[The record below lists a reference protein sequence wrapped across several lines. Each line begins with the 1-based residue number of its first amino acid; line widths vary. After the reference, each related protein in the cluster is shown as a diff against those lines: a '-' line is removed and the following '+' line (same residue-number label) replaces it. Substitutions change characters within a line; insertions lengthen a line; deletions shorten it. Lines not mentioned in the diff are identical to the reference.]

1 MRKTIEGLSVLA
13 ATPTK
18 NNVSALKRGERST
31 HEHNRHNVTGIW
43 LVSSNL
49 NRILAESASAST
61 VFSPHSCAIRFIATM
76 EIASVIGVHDMSAK
90 WRRSR
95 RFLKWIDPGKTP
107 ITKAQR
113 VHTFRPPHGMHF
125 RKYHLPRKFAKENLK
140 EPQPL
145 IDVFQE
151 KTWVTVIAEIAGFNK
166 ETLKIDVKDQ
176 KLTLSAKAKDRRY
189 YKTLNLPKEVIPNI
203 IHTNY
208 KNGVLE
214 IKLKKAYKQETIK
227 KHVG

>member
-1 MRKTIEGLSVLA
+1 
-13 ATPTK
+13 
-18 NNVSALKRGERST
+18 
-31 HEHNRHNVTGIW
+31 
-43 LVSSNL
+43 
-49 NRILAESASAST
+49 
-61 VFSPHSCAIRFIATM
+61 M
-76 EIASVIGVHDMSAK
+76 EIASVIGEKHDMSAK

-95 RFLKWIDPGKTP
+95 RFLRWIDPEKTANVK
-107 ITKAQR
+107 IQR
-113 VHTFRPPHGMHF
+113 VPRFKPPLGM
-125 RKYHLPRKFAKENLK
+125 RSRRYHLPRKFAKENLK

-145 IDVFQE
+145 IDIFQE
-151 KTWVTVIAEIAGFNK
+151 KTWVTIIAEIAGFNK

-189 YKTLNLPKEVIPNI
+189 YKSLNLPKEVIPNI

-214 IKLKKAYKQETIK
+214 IKLKKAFKEEAIK